1 MLRPSSR
8 PTPSGIQV
16 QLPPPITGAMRKQF
30 HTFPRFLSLL
40 AAVAGLIATVAFP
53 SIASARHHRASTKGL
68 TSAQAVKTGVTSSRL
83 DPDRDGLT
91 SWTEIHTTRTDPR
104 RFDTDGDG
112 FGDGAEVIAGTNPRD
127 PRSTPL
133 GPPAPPSTT
142 PTSPQ
147 QPVSPPDTTA
157 PETTISSGPSGTT
170 TSTSA
175 SFGFGS
181 SESGSSF
188 QCSLDSGAWSSCAS
202 PKSYG
207 SVAVGSHTF
216 SVKATDGAGNA
227 DASPATRSWTVQAVQ
242 PPADTTAP
250 QTTIDSGTS
259 GATTATSASFGFS
272 SSESGSSFQC
282 SLDSGAWSS
291 CTSPKS
297 YGSVAVGSHTFS
309 VKATDGAGNADASP
323 ATRSWT
329 VQSESSG
336 GGNCTQ
342 TLSSGANIASAIS
355 GAPAGAVIC
364 LGGGSGSVSLSG
376 VHKSNVT
383 LKGPGTLSHSLVKQ
397 SSGVRFSNLHF
408 TGGLELIGATDDIQI
423 LDNEFSGEF
432 GVRANG
438 EDAHFGTDVT
448 NVLIEGNYLHDL
460 DFSGEEG
467 TAGGYG
473 MTLVNGVEHFT
484 IRDNTIKSVGNDYI
498 QSASPVDFTVEG
510 NTFLGPSLRYS
521 HANVHQD
528 LWQIFG
534 GGREIAFTDNV
545 ARDTGTHESLL
556 FQTGTFNEVRV
567 ENNLFDNDSDGY
579 TCQIYP
585 VQGLIFRDNTIVD
598 SHWGC
603 LFRTEGGTGTDYA
616 IDHNVFVDTEENSDL
631 SAPPSGWGTYD
642 YNVSSDGSAG
652 GTHSV
657 RNWSPSWADS
667 VNFVP
672 QGLPIEAGYRP

>member
-1 MLRPSSR
+1 MAHDRIGL
-8 PTPSGIQV
+8 
-16 QLPPPITGAMRKQF
+16 KQ
-30 HTFPRFLSLL
+30 
-40 AAVAGLIATVAFP
+40 AE
-53 SIASARHHRASTKGL
+53 
-68 TSAQAVKTGVTSSRL
+68 AVKPQARQGLRSP
-83 DPDRDGLT
+83 DPDGDGLRT
-91 SWTEIHTTRTDPR
+91 WTEVHRTMTNPWK
-104 RFDTDGDG
+104 FDTDGDG
-112 FGDGAEVIAGTNPRD
+112 FGDGDEVRAGSDPRD
-127 PRSTPL
+127 PTSV
-133 GPPAPPSTT
+133 PARQNPVPPSSFVL
-142 PTSPQ
+142 PSPFD
-147 QPVSPPDTTA
+147 PPPPSLDTTA

-188 QCSLDSGAWSSCAS
+188 QCSLDSGAWSSCTS
-202 PKSYG
+202 PKSYNG
-207 SVAVGSHTF
+207 LAVGKHTF
-216 SVKATDGAGNA
+216 AVAATDAAGNP
-227 DASPATRSWTVQAVQ
+227 DSTPATRSWT
-242 PPADTTAP
+242 
-250 QTTIDSGTS
+250 I
-259 GATTATSASFGFS
+259 
-272 SSESGSSFQC
+272 
-282 SLDSGAWSS
+282 
-291 CTSPKS
+291 
-297 YGSVAVGSHTFS
+297 
-309 VKATDGAGNADASP
+309 TDQGG
-323 ATRSWT
+323 
-329 VQSESSG
+329 SG
-336 GGNCTQ
+336 GDCTQ
-342 TLSSGANIASAIS
+342 TLEPGANLASAIAS
-355 GAPAGAVIC
+355 APAGAVIC
-364 LGGGSGSVSLSG
+364 LDGGTGWSFDLSRANKASLVMVRSADGSVAS
-376 VHKSNVT
+376 
-383 LKGPGTLSHSLVKQ
+383 LSHSLIAN
-397 SSGVRFSNLHF
+397 SSNLGFSNLHF

-438 EDAHFGTDVT
+438 EDANNGTDVT